1 LDTENVVVDREHVHG
16 RGWNQ
21 RWESNRDLSVVNA
34 REVARASWLVFFW
47 LEGEGVRV
55 HTRVWVTAVVVVRL
69 HLVEVLT
76 LLGLETVLA
85 VEDQLEVSHWAN
97 TLFIEVSSGG
107 IRVEEWHTTR
117 LADWHIA
124 VGGGTRAGIA
134 FEDDVNRRWGRGE
147 VPQRSGNVTRR
158 WVVKAPDKFLDWVVV
173 GQTLVGGGT
182 RSHGVG
188 ASVLHLLDEVF
199 VTLLREAATL
209 LGVQVHVVRPHL
221 EHSGI
226 KVGGEGA
233 GQIEVD
239 ANFVVL
245 KGNQWQV
252 QTWVAVEEEDQ
263 WQVHGVTSLG
273 SSHLRPVSLLGLIQ
287 VKLGVQTPPA
297 LVVLV
302 NALATDGQFSGSD
315 RTLSDPAGIVASGG
329 AGVRRSGLEFDV
341 HVADQITVAGNSD
354 GHAARVGGGTVNSL
368 FDVFHREVG
377 VTLVHRLEEG
387 NLGVTGQVDVLSAI
401 SYELHETTGHCE
413 SFCTISRENNSGRN
427 RT

>member
-1 LDTENVVVDREHVHG
+1 MDTENVVVDREHVHG
-16 RGWNQ
+16 RGSNR

-85 VEDQLEVSHWAN
+85 VEDQLEVGHWAN

-117 LADWHIA
+117 LADWHVA
-124 VGGGTRAGIA
+124 VGRGTRAGIA

-221 EHSGI
+221 EHGGAQ
-226 KVGGEGA
+226 VGGERG
-233 GQIEVD
+233 GQVKVD
-239 ANFVVL
+239 AHFVVL
-245 KGNQWQV
+245 KGDQWQV

-263 WQVHGVTSLG
+263 RQVHGVTGLG
-273 SSHLRPVSLLGLIQ
+273 SGHLGPVSLLGFIQ
-287 VKLGVQTPPA
+287 VKLGVQSPPA

-302 NALATDGQFSGSD
+302 DALTTDGEFGRRD
-315 RTLSDPAGIVASGG
+315 RTFSDPASIITIRG
-329 AGVRRSGLEFDV
+329 AGVRRRGLEFDV
-341 HVADQITVAGNSD
+341 HVADQIPVTGNSD

-368 FDVFHREVG
+368 FDVFHREVR
-377 VTLVHRLEEG
+377 VALVDSLEEG
-387 NLGVTGQVDVLSAI
+387 DLWVTGQVDVLGAVGD
-401 SYELHETTGHCE
+401 ELHETTGHCE
-413 SFCTISRENNSGRN
+413 SFCTISRENNFG
-427 RT
+427 

>member
-147 VPQRSGNVTRR
+147 VPQRGGNVARR

-182 RSHGVG
+182 RSDGVG

-221 EHSGI
+221 EHGGAQ
-226 KVGGEGA
+226 VGGESG
-233 GQIEVD
+233 GQVKVD
-239 ANFVVL
+239 AHFVVL
-245 KGNQWQV
+245 KGDQWQV

-263 WQVHGVTSLG
+263 RQVHGVTGLG
-273 SSHLRPVSLLGLIQ
+273 SGHLGPVSLLGFIQ
-287 VKLGVQTPPA
+287 VKLGVQSPPA

-302 NALATDGQFSGSD
+302 DALTTDGEFGRRD
-315 RTLSDPAGIVASGG
+315 RTFSDPASIITIRG
-329 AGVRRSGLEFDV
+329 AGVRRRRLEFDV
-341 HVADQITVAGNSD
+341 HVADQIPVTGNSD

-368 FDVFHREVG
+368 FDVFHREVR
-377 VTLVHRLEEG
+377 VALVDSLEEG
-387 NLGVTGQVDVLSAI
+387 DLWVTGQVDVLGAVGD
-401 SYELHETTGHCE
+401 ELHETTGHCE
-413 SFCTISRENNSGRN
+413 SFCTISRENNFG
-427 RT
+427 